1 VIVANSNTMDMDMM
15 LFDAET
21 SIAPMFSGKLED
33 TGNISV
39 VLTCI
44 LIINTSSSLLFL
56 CFNVIIAVGLAM
68 HWCQY
73 V

>member
-1 VIVANSNTMDMDMM
+1 MDMDMM

-39 VLTCI
+39 VLMCI
-44 LIINTSSSLLFL
+44 LIINTLLLFL
-56 CFNVIIAVGLAM
+56 CFNVIFAVGLAA
-68 HWCQY
+68 HCCQY